1 MSLLDERIAAIRRIE
16 ESVYSGLQ
24 EGRRPKLLAK
34 ELFDLLRQAVERGV
48 SKGGQL
54 SRASA
59 ARDLETTT
67 VSTSFKNAIDRIAE
81 GLQGCRPDE
90 PQKMP
95 AADNMPGVGCVEAIL
110 EGIPHLVFVRGPRG
124 SHRGDPNDALLR
136 LEAEFRPV
144 LVRPSCQD
152 IAADE

>member
-1 MSLLDERIAAIRRIE
+1 MRPDSAFHGITIAGSATVSFAWRGQWWSRRER
-16 ESVYSGLQ
+16 
-24 EGRRPKLLAK
+24 LAT
-34 ELFDLLRQAVERGV
+34 FTG
-48 SKGGQL
+48 SC
-54 SRASA
+54 RASA
-59 ARDLETTT
+59 ARYLETTT

-95 AADNMPGVGCVEAIL
+95 AADNLPGVGCVEATL

-144 LVRPSCQD
+144 LARPIS
-152 IAADE
+152 ITRLLRRTYLLRFAT